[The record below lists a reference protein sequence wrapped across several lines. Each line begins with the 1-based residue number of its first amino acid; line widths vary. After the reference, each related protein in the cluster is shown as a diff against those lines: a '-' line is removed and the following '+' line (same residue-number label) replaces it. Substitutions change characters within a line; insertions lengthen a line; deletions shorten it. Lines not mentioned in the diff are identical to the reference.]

1 MTVIEA
7 ETVPITPVITSRADR
22 RFSWLTVEMVLWTV
36 IIVVAVGL
44 RAYNLGWRLMQEGEA
59 VQALAAWRFVQG
71 EGTTGT
77 VASPFLF
84 TFNVMAFALFGG
96 SEVSARLG
104 PVFCGLALVILPLG
118 LRRQLGRMG
127 ALFAGVLLAL
137 SPTALFFSRF
147 VDGGIAVAAGAL
159 VVIVGLFNYLE
170 ERRPAYLYL
179 AMAGLAV
186 ALTAGPGGH
195 TVLLA
200 AGSFLALIAL
210 WGPAMWRAQI
220 RDAWQALRRDGP
232 TARTAVTV
240 FVAGFVLLST
250 SFLLHFSGL
259 GQAADLLSS
268 WLRAFV
274 TAGGRP
280 WYFHL
285 QLLTLYEPLALV
297 FGLGGVVYF
306 FLARRSDV
314 VLAFLT
320 WWTVLALVIYLLAGG
335 RATSDVLLIVL
346 PLTLLAA
353 VAVGRL
359 VENVSQEF
367 TWDLEGLY
375 LAIASGIAVYSYL
388 QWAAYAIGR
397 EYDFLVLSLLS
408 LVLLVV
414 LTGLY
419 LFWFGPVPTLR
430 ASGLALL
437 IILTLVSVSAGLH
450 VTFPRSEDPREPLVG
465 TPSTTGLRDL
475 LDTLER
481 ASLFE
486 TGDPRGVEITADQ
499 AVGPVLLWYLRGWPA
514 ARVVD
519 HLDSSVVSPV
529 VLSLAESEPMVGE
542 KYSGQDFIVQETW
555 RLGHVPAGEAL
566 RWIMFRRAASQPEA
580 RRVVLW
586 VIARPEETGGFER
599 AEPAY

>member
-1 MTVIEA
+1 MIQT
-7 ETVPITPVITSRADR
+7 ETVSILSTASRAEK
-22 RFSWLTVEMVLWTV
+22 RFSWLTVEVSLWAM
-36 IIVVAVGL
+36 ILVVALVL
-44 RAYNLGWRLMQEGEA
+44 RAYNLGWRLMQENEA

-77 VASPFLF
+77 VSSPLLF
-84 TFNVMAFALFGG
+84 TLNVIAFALFGG
-96 SEVSARLG
+96 SEVATRLG
-104 PVFCGLALVILPLG
+104 PALCGLALVILPLG

-127 ALFAGVLLAL
+127 TLITGVVLAL

-159 VVIVGLFNYLE
+159 AGMVGLCNYLE
-170 ERRPAYLYL
+170 ERRPAHLYL

-186 ALTAGPGGH
+186 ALTAGPGGY

-200 AGSFLALIAL
+200 TGSFLALITL
-210 WGPAMWRAQI
+210 WGPTIWKTQA
-220 RDAWQALRRDGP
+220 RDAWQALRRDA
-232 TARTAVTV
+232 TARTAAVV

-250 SFLLHFSGL
+250 SFLLHFPGL
-259 GQAADLLSS
+259 GQAVDLLSS

-274 TAGGRP
+274 TAGDRP

-285 QLLTLYEPLALV
+285 QLLALYEPLALV
-297 FGLGGVVYF
+297 FGLGGMFYF

-320 WWTVLALVIYLLAGG
+320 WWAVLALVIYLLAGG
-335 RATSDVLLIVL
+335 RAASDVLLIVL

-353 VAVGRL
+353 VAVGHL
-359 VENVSQEF
+359 VENACQEF
-367 TWDLEGLY
+367 TWDREGLY
-375 LAIASGIAVYSYL
+375 LAIASGVAVYSYL

-397 EYDFLVLSLLS
+397 EYDFLVLGLLS
-408 LVLLVV
+408 LVLLAV

-437 IILTLVSVSAGLH
+437 VILALVSVSAGLH
-450 VTFPRSEDPREPLVG
+450 VTFPRSEDPHEPLVG

-499 AVGPVLLWYLRGWPA
+499 AVGPVLLWYLRDWPA

-519 HLDSSVVSPV
+519 HLDPSVVSPV
-529 VLSLAESEPMVGE
+529 VLSLAESEPVVGE
-542 KYSGQDFIVQETW
+542 KYSGQDFIIQETW
-555 RLGHVPAGEAL
+555 RLGNVPASAKL
-566 RWIMFRRAASQPEA
+566 RWVMFRYATSPPEA

-586 VIARPEETGGFER
+586 VIARPEETEAGSVKW
-599 AEPAY
+599 AEFP